1 MWPNVTRP
9 NSAFYDS
16 VVTVRWSIV
25 ILGLIVIRVRKYYK
39 RNVMKEEEQD
49 LLGELPYFVCVIVS
63 KSHSMTAFQGKL

>member
-49 LLGELPYFVCVIVS
+49 LLGELPYFVGVIVS
-63 KSHSMTAFQGKL
+63 KSHSMTAFQGKP